1 MRGSVCVE
9 VEAAVTW
16 SLGSWIQTVPGDS
29 DPTSLPAKSPVVL
42 CGLKQEMSTP
52 FPGILVSVGV
62 ITD

>member
-1 MRGSVCVE
+1 MCVE

-16 SLGSWIQTVPGDS
+16 RLGAWIQTVPDDS
-29 DPTSLPAKSPVVL
+29 DPAPLPAKSPVIL